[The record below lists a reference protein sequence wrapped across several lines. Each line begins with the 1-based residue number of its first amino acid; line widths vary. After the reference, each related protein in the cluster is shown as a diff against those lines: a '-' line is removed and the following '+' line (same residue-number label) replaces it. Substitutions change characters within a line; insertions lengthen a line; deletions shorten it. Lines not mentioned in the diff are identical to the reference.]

1 MFFGARHGYGVAGHG
16 AQRVHEPDTAV
27 HWLAIGAALDSFL
40 GPDLGKGS
48 VAAAGE
54 GPPSQPTGTY
64 GCRRTRVA
72 AQIAGSVHVR
82 VYSATK
88 AGTIETVL

>member
-1 MFFGARHGYGVAGHG
+1 MGMVL
-16 AQRVHEPDTAV
+16 RVMVPRGSMSPTQLCV
-27 HWLAIGAALDSFL
+27 WLEIGAALDSFL

-72 AQIAGSVHVR
+72 KEIAGGVHVR
-82 VYSATK
+82 VYSTTK